1 MNPFIG
7 RKALVGLASV
17 VATAVLVV
25 DLVVG
30 GVASAQTAS
39 AQTASAPGDAAS
51 GVVAITVTA
60 DGALDP
66 AAVAAATGGTGRIT
80 ATIDAIGATTVEVP
94 AGRALDAVRRLGAV
108 PEVDTAQADQQVR
121 AFERVPTDPYW
132 PQQEPAMRGIGAPA
146 AWGVSTGAPSVV
158 IAVVDSGVN
167 PVGDLAGRVLPG
179 YDFVNGDSDASDD
192 ADHGTESA
200 LDAAAAGDAGGGT
213 AGMCW
218 SCQVL
223 PVKVLDSDGVGSMF
237 DVAAGIVWAADHG
250 ADVINLSLGG
260 RFSDPAVTDAL
271 NYAYAR
277 DVVVVASAG
286 NDGKSEQS
294 YPAAEAGVI
303 SVAGIVNGQR
313 NLHPLSRRGPTW
325 VDVAAPWCNWVV
337 MGSPD
342 YFCGTSSSAPLV
354 TGTAALLRTIRPA
367 ADRQMIATAL
377 LTTADHA
384 PTTGLVGYGILDA
397 GRAAAAVSTV
407 APGPT
412 PNPPDVTPPTATM
425 TAPGGY
431 QIGSTVVQ
439 VVSDDDQGIVMVE
452 VRLDGTL
459 VAALANPAR
468 VQDLRFDTGFAGD
481 GPHVVEAVVTDV
493 GGHRVLAGSATMV
506 TDNANPLGLL
516 VSPSAGAKVSGSYV
530 ARVFVTDPNGIMG
543 TFFIAND
550 QVVGGFLG
558 AGFGQVTVPVTRNG
572 PIRVVALTVDNAGHI
587 SGTNTAVVTG
597 SVPRRKARR

>member
-1 MNPFIG
+1 M
-7 RKALVGLASV
+7 GLASAV
-17 VATAVLVV
+17 TTAVLAV
-25 DLVVG
+25 DLMVG
-30 GVASAQTAS
+30 SAASAQTAS
-39 AQTASAPGDAAS
+39 AQTASAIGDATS

-80 ATIDAIGATTVEVP
+80 APIDAIGATTVEVP

-108 PEVDTAQADQQVR
+108 ADVDSAQADQQVR

-132 PQQEPAMRGIGAPA
+132 PQQESAMRGIGAPT

-200 LDAAAAGDAGGGT
+200 LVAAAAGDAGGGT

-223 PVKVLDSDGVGSMF
+223 PVKVLDREGVGSMF

-271 NYAYAR
+271 TYAYAR

-286 NDGKSEQS
+286 NDGKSEKS
-294 YPAAEAGVI
+294 YPAAEPGVI
-303 SVAGIVNGQR
+303 SVGGIVNGQR

-325 VDVAAPWCNWVV
+325 VDVAAPWCNLVV
-337 MGSPD
+337 MSGSPD

-367 ADRQMIATAL
+367 ADRQLIATAL
-377 LTTADHA
+377 LTTADPA
-384 PTTGLVGYGILDA
+384 STAGVVGYGILDA
-397 GRAAAAVSTV
+397 GRAAAAVPTV

-425 TAPGGY
+425 TVAGGY
-431 QIGSTVVQ
+431 QVGTTVVQ

-468 VQDLRFDTGFAGD
+468 VQDLRFDTGFFGD
-481 GPHVVEAVVTDV
+481 GPHVVEAVVTDA

>member
-1 MNPFIG
+1 VNPFIG
-7 RKALVGLASV
+7 RKALVGLVSV

-30 GVASAQTAS
+30 GVAS

-80 ATIDAIGATTVEVP
+80 ATIGAIGATTVEVP

-132 PQQEPAMRGIGAPA
+132 PQQESAMRGIGAPA

-167 PVGDLAGRVLPG
+167 PVSDLAGRVLPG

-200 LDAAAAGDAGGGT
+200 LVAAAAGDAGGGT

-468 VQDLRFDTGFAGD
+468 VQDLRFDTGSFGD

>member
-167 PVGDLAGRVLPG
+167 PVSDLAGRVLPG

-200 LDAAAAGDAGGGT
+200 LVAAAAGDAGGGT

-516 VSPSAGAKVSGSYV
+516 VSPSTGAKVSGSYV

>member
-1 MNPFIG
+1 VNPFIG
-7 RKALVGLASV
+7 RKALVGLVSV

-30 GVASAQTAS
+30 GVAS

-132 PQQEPAMRGIGAPA
+132 PQQESAMRGIGAPA

-167 PVGDLAGRVLPG
+167 PVSDLAGRVLPG

-200 LDAAAAGDAGGGT
+200 LVAAAAGDAGGGT

>member
-1 MNPFIG
+1 MFDTLITLALRQRAFIIIIALALLG
-7 RKALVGLASV
+7 YGLYAVNQISIEAFPDVQDVQVQVVTQAIGQAPEEVERTVSLPIEREMSGVPGMTQLRSVSITGLSVVTLTFNDKTADYFARQQVLERLQTVSLPPGIQPVLAPLTTAVGEIYRYVLEAPPNAEREEIRAIQDWTVRPALRMVPGIADVVSFGGAVREMQVRIDPELLRKYAVSLEDVTQALASASANGSGGLMRRGDEALVVRTLGLFQS
-17 VATAVLVV
+17 
-25 DLVVG
+25 
-30 GVASAQTAS
+30 
-39 AQTASAPGDAAS
+39 
-51 GVVAITVTA
+51 
-60 DGALDP
+60 LD
-66 AAVAAATGGTGRIT
+66 
-80 ATIDAIGATTVEVP
+80 
-94 AGRALDAVRRLGAV
+94 
-108 PEVDTAQADQQVR
+108 
-121 AFERVPTDPYW
+121 
-132 PQQEPAMRGIGAPA
+132 
-146 AWGVSTGAPSVV
+146 
-158 IAVVDSGVN
+158 
-167 PVGDLAGRVLPG
+167 
-179 YDFVNGDSDASDD
+179 
-192 ADHGTESA
+192 
-200 LDAAAAGDAGGGT
+200 
-213 AGMCW
+213 
-218 SCQVL
+218 
-223 PVKVLDSDGVGSMF
+223 
-237 DVAAGIVWAADHG
+237 DV
-250 ADVINLSLGG
+250 
-260 RFSDPAVTDAL
+260 
-271 NYAYAR
+271 R

-468 VQDLRFDTGFAGD
+468 VQDLRFDTGSFGD

-558 AGFGQVTVPVTRNG
+558 AGFGQVTVPVTRSG

>member
-7 RKALVGLASV
+7 RPARVGLASV

-30 GVASAQTAS
+30 GVASAQAAS
-39 AQTASAPGDAAS
+39 AQTASTPGDATS

-167 PVGDLAGRVLPG
+167 PVSDLAGRVLPG

-200 LDAAAAGDAGGGT
+200 LVAAAAGDAGGGT

-294 YPAAEAGVI
+294 YPAAEPGVI

-377 LTTADHA
+377 LTTADPA
-384 PTTGLVGYGILDA
+384 STAGVVGYGILDA

-468 VQDLRFDTGFAGD
+468 VQDLRFDTGFFGD

>member
-7 RKALVGLASV
+7 RKALVGLVSV

-30 GVASAQTAS
+30 GVAS

-167 PVGDLAGRVLPG
+167 PVSDLAGRVLPG

-200 LDAAAAGDAGGGT
+200 LVAAAAGDAGGGT

-223 PVKVLDSDGVGSMF
+223 PVKVLDREGVGSMF

-260 RFSDPAVTDAL
+260 RFSDSAVTDAL
-271 NYAYAR
+271 TYAYAR

-286 NDGKSEQS
+286 NDGKSEKS
-294 YPAAEAGVI
+294 YPAAEPGVI
-303 SVAGIVNGQR
+303 SVGGIVNGQR

>member
-1 MNPFIG
+1 
-7 RKALVGLASV
+7 
-17 VATAVLVV
+17 
-25 DLVVG
+25 
-30 GVASAQTAS
+30 
-39 AQTASAPGDAAS
+39 
-51 GVVAITVTA
+51 
-60 DGALDP
+60 
-66 AAVAAATGGTGRIT
+66 
-80 ATIDAIGATTVEVP
+80 
-94 AGRALDAVRRLGAV
+94 
-108 PEVDTAQADQQVR
+108 
-121 AFERVPTDPYW
+121 
-132 PQQEPAMRGIGAPA
+132 
-146 AWGVSTGAPSVV
+146 
-158 IAVVDSGVN
+158 
-167 PVGDLAGRVLPG
+167 
-179 YDFVNGDSDASDD
+179 
-192 ADHGTESA
+192 
-200 LDAAAAGDAGGGT
+200 
-213 AGMCW
+213 
-218 SCQVL
+218 
-223 PVKVLDSDGVGSMF
+223 
-237 DVAAGIVWAADHG
+237 
-250 ADVINLSLGG
+250 
-260 RFSDPAVTDAL
+260 
-271 NYAYAR
+271 
-277 DVVVVASAG
+277 
-286 NDGKSEQS
+286 
-294 YPAAEAGVI
+294 
-303 SVAGIVNGQR
+303 
-313 NLHPLSRRGPTW
+313 
-325 VDVAAPWCNWVV
+325 

>member
-1 MNPFIG
+1 MTPFIG
-7 RKALVGLASV
+7 RKAFVGLASV

-30 GVASAQTAS
+30 GAASAQTAS
-39 AQTASAPGDAAS
+39 TPGDAAS

-94 AGRALDAVRRLGAV
+94 AGRTLDAVRRLGAV

-167 PVGDLAGRVLPG
+167 PVSDLAGRVLPG

-200 LDAAAAGDAGGGT
+200 LVAAAAGDAGGGT

>member
-7 RKALVGLASV
+7 RKALVGLVSV

-30 GVASAQTAS
+30 GVAS

-80 ATIDAIGATTVEVP
+80 ATIGAIGATTVEVP

-132 PQQEPAMRGIGAPA
+132 PQQESAMRGIGAPA

-167 PVGDLAGRVLPG
+167 PVSDLAGRVLPG

-200 LDAAAAGDAGGGT
+200 LVAAAAGDAGGGT

>member
-30 GVASAQTAS
+30 GVAS

-167 PVGDLAGRVLPG
+167 PVSDLAGRVLPG

-200 LDAAAAGDAGGGT
+200 LVAAAAGDAGGGT